1 MEIKIKLQPFQTPNY
16 VMAESKPGLKQD
28 GLVECP
34 KWHIRDVDEQTLS
47 EMCDQFRRDVFA
59 KAEKVDPKST

>member
-1 MEIKIKLQPFQTPNY
+1 MEMKIKLQPFQTPNY
-16 VMAESKPGLKQD
+16 VMAEPKPGLRQD
-28 GLVECP
+28 GMVECP

-47 EMCDQFRRDVFA
+47 ELCEQFRRDVFA